1 VKTGRRKTAATEE
14 RNPRSR
20 GLDLK
25 STAQILRILNH
36 EDAQV
41 ARAVALA
48 IPRIAR
54 AVDRIVDALADGGR
68 LIYIGAG
75 TSGRLGVL
83 DAAECPPTFG
93 VPPRRVL
100 GLIAGGRRAL
110 TTAVEGAEDSAAAG
124 ARDLAV
130 TKLSARD
137 VVVGLT
143 ASGQTPYVFGALE
156 FAKRHRAATVCVT
169 GNAASPLAKLADVAI
184 VVETGPE
191 ALAGST
197 RLKAGTAQK
206 MVLNMLSTA
215 AMVRL
220 GYVYDNWM
228 INVAQTNRKLMLR
241 AAGIL
246 EAAANVT
253 PAQARRALEAAGS
266 ELRVAL
272 VLLKTNSS
280 AQEARK
286 RLKSAQGNL
295 RAALGE
301 QASLGRKSRRSSAA
315 RG

>member
-1 VKTGRRKTAATEE
+1 MKRYQQKSAATEK
-14 RNPRSR
+14 RNSRAR

-25 STAQILRILNH
+25 STLQVLRILNH

-41 ARAVALA
+41 ARAVG
-48 IPRIAR
+48 R
-54 AVDRIVDALADGGR
+54 AVPQITCAVDKIVAALTNSGR

-75 TSGRLGVL
+75 TSGRLGAL

-93 VPPRRVL
+93 IKRGTVL
-100 GLIAGGRRAL
+100 GVIAGGRRAL
-110 TTAVEGAEDSAAAG
+110 TDAVEGAEDSAAGG
-124 ARDLAV
+124 ARDLAAH
-130 TKLSARD
+130 KLSARD
-137 VVVGLT
+137 IVVGLA
-143 ASGQTPYVFGALE
+143 ASGGTPYVLGALQ
-156 FAKRHRAATVCVT
+156 FAKRRRATTVCVT
-169 GNAASPLAKLADVAI
+169 CNANSPLARLADIPI

-215 AMVRL
+215 SMVRL

-228 INVAQTNRKLMLR
+228 IKVAQTNRKLQRR

-246 EAAANVT
+246 EAAAGAT
-253 PAQARRALEAAGS
+253 PPQARRALLSAGGD
-266 ELRVAL
+266 LRVAL
-272 VLLKTNSS
+272 VMLKTS
-280 AQEARK
+280 ANAIDARQS
-286 RLKSAQGNL
+286 LKSAGGNL

-301 QASLGRKSRRSSAA
+301 TAGPSRKPRSNRA